1 MVHDYS
7 QSKWY
12 SRGLDSTHTDAFMGP
27 SMSEYLCALSLSLPP
42 DPFFCTYWGRLLTY
56 ILPVGSF
63 NNIERGNDTT
73 CVQNDK
79 HHISQVMFHL
89 RFLTDFSEWLGS
101 GPGPK
106 WYRLTMPGPDFP
118 KPNKSR
124 TGCPRTKYLFKNT
137 KLHEFTQFISGLTC
151 LVDAGDRL
159 VIFVVS
165 KIWGSDTPK
174 AR

>member
-1 MVHDYS
+1 MLLWAHLCLNTYVHCHFHFLQILSFVLAGADCWPTYC
-7 QSKWY
+7 QLGHLIISKE
-12 SRGLDSTHTDAFMGP
+12 AMIQ
-27 SMSEYLCALSLSLPP
+27 
-42 DPFFCTYWGRLLTY
+42 LLVFKMTN
-56 ILPVGSF
+56 IISPRSCFISGSWQ
-63 NNIERGNDTT
+63 TL
-73 CVQNDK
+73 V
-79 HHISQVMFHL
+79 S
-89 RFLTDFSEWLGS
+89 GS
-101 GPGPK
+101 DQDQDQK

-124 TGCPRTKYLFKNT
+124 TGCPQTKYLFKNT

-151 LVDAGDRL
+151 LVDAGDCL